1 MSLDVGE
8 WKNRLAR
15 VRDDLG
21 WNRSG
26 SGALRGLLDSLIQT
40 LGRGAGWDRPGCAV
54 VALGGYGRGALAPY
68 SDVDLLFLVKGR
80 RHRARVEPVLY
91 PLWDLGLDVG
101 HAVRTPK
108 DCRSVCR
115 DDLTAAT
122 ALLDARL
129 ILGDPELLAEARGR
143 AGLAPPSGRNAR
155 RWAAMILEDVR
166 VRRERFGGV
175 SHLLEPHVK
184 EGRGGLRDLQACRW
198 GLAFLGMDPQQT
210 LFSSPPGRQA
220 LAAET
225 FLGRVRN
232 ALHGAAGRKTDHLTY
247 EYHSDVAARVVPHAG
262 PARLFAELHTA
273 GHAIQAAWE
282 AAADILRARV
292 GRPSRP
298 SPPPPDPAGDP
309 GALARQIEALAP
321 DHGAR
326 DFARFLGRCRP
337 DALRAALPAAAGR
350 LLRRRVPAAP
360 FFTALH
366 DLGLLAEIHPL
377 LGEAAHT
384 VPYDARHV
392 YTVGVHGIETLR
404 ALEDLWLGKLED
416 REPYL
421 SRVAGSLAR
430 PHVLRV
436 AALVHDIGKLR
447 DPDHHAPAGGD
458 LAGDVARR
466 LGLSE
471 DEAADV
477 GRLVERHHVLPDLAF
492 GRDLEDPATWA
503 ETLERA
509 GPGEDLDALAALAF
523 ADLSATRP
531 GPVGATWNDWVRNL
545 LLTLHARAG
554 KQAPETAPAL
564 RGRRLA
570 PRAFPGIPGALLD
583 RVPEREALQV
593 PPDLLAILL
602 RMTAHLGDRPAVWEV
617 VASGGPVEVLGAA
630 QARPRLLPA
639 ATAALARLGF
649 DVRMFQVHAWN
660 DGTVHLWFRCLPPD
674 PPPAPDRVKEALSG
688 SLSRR
693 LPETPQGLS
702 SPRVEAMPVETRVEL
717 RPGSPFHSEIHVR
730 CRDRRGLLADLTRA
744 LDELGLTVVHALVT
758 THGPQVRD
766 VFHVKDIFGGRID
779 GADKQRAVLER
790 IRAAIQGKG
799 MP

>member
-1 MSLDVGE
+1 MSLDVGH
-8 WKNRLAR
+8 WKAR
-15 VRDDLG
+15 IARAREDLG
-21 WNRSG
+21 WNRPG
-26 SGALRGLLDSLIQT
+26 PGALRELLDDLVQT
-40 LGRGAGWDRPGCAV
+40 LGRAAGWDRPGCAV
-54 VALGGYGRGALAPY
+54 VALGGYGRGTLAPY

-80 RHRARVEPVLY
+80 RLRARVEPVLY

-101 HAVRTPK
+101 HALRTPK
-108 DCRSVCR
+108 DCRTVCR
-115 DDLTAAT
+115 GDLTAAT

-129 ILGDPELLAEARGR
+129 VLGDPELLAEARLR
-143 AGLAPPSGRNAR
+143 AGLAEPSGRDAR
-155 RWAAMILEDVR
+155 RWAAMVLEDVR
-166 VRRERFGGV
+166 ARRERFGGV

-198 GLAFLGMDPQQT
+198 GLAFLGMDPQQA
-210 LFSSPPGRQA
+210 LFSTPPGRQA

-247 EYHSDVAARVVPHAG
+247 EYHADVAARVVPRAD

-273 GHAIQAAWE
+273 GHAVQAAWE
-282 AAADILRARV
+282 AAADILRVRL
-292 GRPSRP
+292 GRPAT
-298 SPPPPDPAGDP
+298 SPPPLPAPAGDP
-309 GALARQIEALAP
+309 EALARQIEDLARSH
-321 DHGAR
+321 DVR
-326 DFARFLGRCRP
+326 DLARFLGRCRP
-337 DALRAALPAAAGR
+337 EARRGAVPDAVGR
-350 LLRRRVPAAP
+350 LLRSRVPAAP
-360 FFTALH
+360 LFAALH
-366 DLGLLAEIHPL
+366 DLGLLAGVHPA

-392 YTVGVHGIETLR
+392 YTVGVHGIEALR

-421 SRVAGSLAR
+421 SRVAGSLPR
-430 PHVLRV
+430 PHVLRA
-436 AALVHDIGKLR
+436 AALLHDIGKLR
-447 DPDHHAPAGGD
+447 DPGNHAPAGGG
-458 LAGDVARR
+458 LAREVGRC

-471 DEAADV
+471 DEAAEA

-492 GRDLEDPATWA
+492 GRDLEDPATWTEA
-503 ETLERA
+503 RERA
-509 GPGEDLDALAALAF
+509 GSGDELDALAVLAF

-531 GPVGATWNDWVRNL
+531 GPAGATWNDWVRNL
-545 LLTLHARAG
+545 LLTLHARAR
-554 KQAPETAPAL
+554 KDAPESVSIFRGRRPAL
-564 RGRRLA
+564 RAL
-570 PRAFPGIPGALLD
+570 PGVPEAVLD

-602 RMTAHLGDRPAVWEV
+602 RMTADLGDRPAAWEV

-630 QARPRLLPA
+630 VARPRLLPA
-639 ATAALARLGF
+639 ATAALARMGF

-660 DGTVHLWFRCLPPD
+660 DGTVHLWFRCLAPD
-674 PPPAPDRVKEALSG
+674 PPPEPDRVVAALSE

-693 LPETPQGLS
+693 LPQPARGLA

-717 RPGSPFHSEIHVR
+717 RSGSPFHSELHVR

-744 LDELGLTVVHALVT
+744 LDELGLTVIHALVT
-758 THGPQVRD
+758 THGPQARD

-790 IRAAIQGKG
+790 IRAAIQGKET
-799 MP
+799 P